1 MILKINNKIS
11 KNDDK
16 NKYRIKILEK
26 EVQNYD
32 F

>member
-26 EVQNYD
+26 EVHNYD